1 MGASSN
7 SLRRLW
13 QALQQLAAAWSDDR
27 CARRAAAVSFYT
39 AFSLAPILV
48 IVLAVAGFV
57 VETNTLSGAIV
68 DETRMLIGDAG
79 AELLKELLAA
89 SRNGARQ
96 GWAALAAF
104 GVLIVGATTA
114 FAELKDSLDEL
125 FGQVTAAPEGL
136 MGLVRARLL
145 SFGLVLVLAFLLL
158 ISLALSAILAVAS
171 SYVFGREVGW
181 VLRGLSW
188 LVTLVVVIGLL
199 DRKSTRLNSSH
210 LGISYA
216 V

>member
-1 MGASSN
+1 MAGEIPATPLPGMLSASFLAMTANDSRT
-7 SLRRLW
+7 RRLW
-13 QALQQLAAAWSDDR
+13 RGLARLRAAWSNDR

-114 FAELKDSLDEL
+114 FAELKDSLDE
-125 FGQVTAAPEGL
+125 
-136 MGLVRARLL
+136 
-145 SFGLVLVLAFLLL
+145 
-158 ISLALSAILAVAS
+158 
-171 SYVFGREVGW
+171 
-181 VLRGLSW
+181 
-188 LVTLVVVIGLL
+188 
-199 DRKSTRLNSSH
+199 
-210 LGISYA
+210 
-216 V
+216 